1 MARITCFSCEVPW
14 ASRYLT
20 IPNVAVVDACES
32 GHMSD
37 GQNRAAVTIVDM
49 RRGPFVPGRNA
60 DPEALAEKKRH
71 LLASHVAPFNALA
84 DAVADAEGIRRGLVP
99 YVDPQLGGV
108 DARVLVLLD
117 NPSTKAEAG
126 TGSGLLSLENDDRSA
141 KNCVAFYN
149 DIGLGPELFVHW
161 NAAPAPIEGEKN
173 GASSPSERER
183 GAVWLREIVALLPN
197 LEVVLLMGDHARDG
211 WHRAGI
217 ALPHVHV
224 PDDVPH
230 PSQRGLNNRD
240 GRTRLRR
247 ALLET
252 KDVLE
257 GRKKITS
264 RVPAPSSQTPAPRTG
279 APAPVSGTWAWWPT
293 FEHYCAPGSAP
304 CGISADFRKI
314 ERAIDHADIPSG
326 KWGVVARRAG
336 SDWTIVSRRKNGRT
350 VDLADYQAVKYDGAR
365 QGGPRGNLGPVPS
378 GNQLSMRTRD
388 LDA

>member
-1 MARITCFSCEVPW
+1 M
-14 ASRYLT
+14 
-20 IPNVAVVDACES
+20 NQ
-32 GHMSD
+32 
-37 GQNRAAVTIVDM
+37 GQNHLVATIADM
-49 RRGPFVPGRNA
+49 RTGPFVPGRNA
-60 DPEALAEKKRH
+60 AAEALAEKKRH
-71 LLASHVAPFNALA
+71 LRAPHVAALNAVA
-84 DAVADAEGIRRGLVP
+84 DSVADAEGLQHGLVP

-141 KNCVAFYN
+141 KNCATFYN
-149 DIGLGPELFVHW
+149 DVELGPELFVHW
-161 NAAPAPIEGEKN
+161 NAAPAPIAGEKN
-173 GASSPSERER
+173 GASSPAERER
-183 GAVWLREIVALLPN
+183 GAGWLREIVALLPN

-211 WHRAGI
+211 WQRAGLD
-217 ALPHVHV
+217 LPNVHV
-224 PDDVPH
+224 PEDVPH

-257 GRKKITS
+257 GRKKIITKAS
-264 RVPAPSSQTPAPRTG
+264 APSSQTPAPRAG
-279 APAPVSGTWAWWPT
+279 ALAPVSGTWAWWPT

-304 CGISADFRKI
+304 RGVSADFKKL
-314 ERAIDHADIPSG
+314 ERTIDQADIPNG
-326 KWGVVARRAG
+326 KWGVIARRAG
-336 SDWTIVSRRKNGRT
+336 SDWTIVSRRKDGRT

-365 QGGPRGNLGPVPS
+365 QGGSRGNLGPVPP
-378 GNQLSMRTRD
+378 GHQLSMRTRD